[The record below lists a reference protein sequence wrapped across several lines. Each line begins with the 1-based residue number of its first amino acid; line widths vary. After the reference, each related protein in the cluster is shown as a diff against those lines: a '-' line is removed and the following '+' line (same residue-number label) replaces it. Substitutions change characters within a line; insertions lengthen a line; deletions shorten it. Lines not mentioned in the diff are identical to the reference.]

1 MSIKNELILSYIKA
15 LEPGSK
21 ISVRKLAERLD
32 VSEGTVYKAIKLAEA
47 QGLVVTK
54 PKAGTFRVDTGFTQS
69 AEPMSLKR
77 MAKLLGLTT
86 LVEPQDFDRVINRI
100 VICDGDEKQLRAA
113 LSPAAEE
120 NRGVLCLTGRRQDM
134 QALAVELGANL
145 LLTGGAP
152 AAAMTLVNA
161 ERAGLSVLSCS
172 QDTYMILRLM
182 DEHAANFECSADTVK
197 SWMKTPNYIFS
208 NDVVADWHRLY
219 ESAYPA
225 VSPYPVVDEKLH
237 LCGELDVA
245 RAFASN
251 PSQRISGI
259 LSPGTHQLQFDED
272 AGIYSAAE
280 EMLLSGRSLAAVTH
294 GGKMSGTVDASDML
308 RCFLYS
314 RSPLTASGFGAF
326 LEEAEL
332 PGEDGGR
339 YYRMRLPRCGDDPA
353 ALALPIVLS
362 AAHRHAK
369 ALLGEGCTLESG
381 TFFSSKPVE
390 YSDGLMLSSRAAKQD
405 GRSCTLEEEIFDE
418 SSSYVKAVVMFSCR
432 QGDSH
437 GHIE

>member
-1 MSIKNELILSYIKA
+1 MQRGHGE
-15 LEPGSK
+15 
-21 ISVRKLAERLD
+21 KL
-32 VSEGTVYKAIKLAEA
+32 
-47 QGLVVTK
+47 
-54 PKAGTFRVDTGFTQS
+54 
-69 AEPMSLKR
+69 
-77 MAKLLGLTT
+77 
-86 LVEPQDFDRVINRI
+86 
-100 VICDGDEKQLRAA
+100 DE
-113 LSPAAEE
+113 
-120 NRGVLCLTGRRQDM
+120 N
-134 QALAVELGANL
+134 
-145 LLTGGAP
+145 
-152 AAAMTLVNA
+152 
-161 ERAGLSVLSCS
+161 
-172 QDTYMILRLM
+172 
-182 DEHAANFECSADTVK
+182 
-197 SWMKTPNYIFS
+197 
-208 NDVVADWHRLY
+208 
-219 ESAYPA
+219 AYPA